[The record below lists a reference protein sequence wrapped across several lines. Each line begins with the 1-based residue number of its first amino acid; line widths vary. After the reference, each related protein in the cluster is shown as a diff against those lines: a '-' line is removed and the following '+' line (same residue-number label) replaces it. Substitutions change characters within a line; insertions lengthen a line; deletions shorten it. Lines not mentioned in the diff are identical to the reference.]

1 MCWLFIMLISVLL
14 RKIKI
19 GAIGNLYF
27 IKNKSADF
35 ICFVF
40 YKE

>member
-1 MCWLFIMLISVLL
+1 MWWLFLMLMSVLL

-19 GAIGNLYF
+19 GAMGNLYF
-27 IKNKSADF
+27 IKNKSVDF